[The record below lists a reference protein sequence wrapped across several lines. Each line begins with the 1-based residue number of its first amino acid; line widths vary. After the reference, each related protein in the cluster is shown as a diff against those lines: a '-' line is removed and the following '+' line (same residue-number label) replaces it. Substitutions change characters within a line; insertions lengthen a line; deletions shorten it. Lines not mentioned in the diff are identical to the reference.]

1 MSRVFSNADMQNL
14 CDQLRK
20 NSQIDQNLYSKF
32 HIKRGLRRSD
42 GTGVLAGITNIC
54 NVHGYVVNEGEVEP
68 IPGELIYRGY
78 NIYDLVHNA
87 EKENRYGYEETAY
100 LLLMGN
106 SPRLTN

>member
-1 MSRVFSNADMQNL
+1 MGKVFSNADMQSL
-14 CDQLRK
+14 CDHLKEHSR
-20 NSQIDQNLYSKF
+20 IDQNLYTKF

-78 NIYDLVHNA
+78 DSLRPSTTISQC
-87 EKENRYGYEETAY
+87 TA
-100 LLLMGN
+100 LC
-106 SPRLTN
+106 PRALWWT